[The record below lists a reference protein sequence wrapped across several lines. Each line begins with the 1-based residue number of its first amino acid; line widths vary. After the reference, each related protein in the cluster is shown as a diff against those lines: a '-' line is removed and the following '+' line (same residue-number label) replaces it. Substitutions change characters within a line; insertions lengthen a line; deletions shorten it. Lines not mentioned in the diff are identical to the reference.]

1 MSCNKLEV
9 VFAPPQLGID
19 ISPPVVKEYIG
30 AIPYE
35 GEYEVTPSE
44 ETQVLFTDGKVLAR
58 NVIVHPIPS
67 NWGKITWNGAV
78 LTVT

>member
-9 VFAPPQLGID
+9 VFAPQQLGID
-19 ISPPVVKEYIG
+19 ILPPVVKEYIG

-44 ETQVLFTDGKVLAR
+44 DTQVLFTDGKVLSR
-58 NVIVHPIPS
+58 NVTVHPIPS

-78 LTVT
+78 LTVS